1 MELTVENHEKYTKM
15 SKKDLITE
23 IVGICMHLIIS
34 IKMLDVW
41 VNKKQLIMDLHRAI
55 CEEYTIK
62 KFEKWE
68 LIIILFNEGRI
79 ICDIE
84 YILEKKVDKVHKSY
98 YMDDEGQWI
107 LPRDEVPS
115 DCDVDTSDSGGEALK
130 SLYTKYH

>member
-23 IVGICMHLIIS
+23 IVGIFMHLIMSKKI
-34 IKMLDVW
+34 LDVW
-41 VNKKQLIMDLHRAI
+41 INKKQLIMDLHRAV

-68 LIIILFNEGRI
+68 LIIIIFNEGRI

-84 YILEKKVDKVHKSY
+84 YILEKKSTKFTNRITWTMKGNGY
-98 YMDDEGQWI
+98 YLE
-107 LPRDEVPS
+107 
-115 DCDVDTSDSGGEALK
+115 
-130 SLYTKYH
+130 TKYRQIVM